1 MTDNSS
7 WDQLKAVNVEE
18 KNMVE
23 KKNDLAYISWAMAW
37 SALCDIYPDATFEK
51 HCNEQG
57 LPYFK
62 DEQGYCFTKVTVTV
76 NGKSITEILPVLNY
90 ANKAVKNPDSFQV
103 NTSLQR
109 CLAKAISLHG
119 LGVHI
124 YSGEDIKDIPNGDE
138 DKGDGKEKGT
148 EAKTIKPTEI
158 KDKEPKKDEQVEKEE
173 KKGTATLDLFLKI
186 INDSKKFKDIDASF
200 QTNKATLENLKLN
213 DNETWKKIMQATLE
227 KKSNIIINTL
237 KDETVKW
244 EDISKSMHTSAVKG
258 FLDDLEQNDRELF
271 DKVHDASE
279 ARANK
284 EKKNG

>member
-1 MTDNSS
+1 MKDNPA
-7 WDQLKAVNVEE
+7 WGQLKAVNVEE

-23 KKNDLAYISWAMAW
+23 KKNNLSYISWAMAW

-173 KKGTATLDLFLKI
+173 KKGNATLDLFLKI
-186 INDSKKFKDIDASF
+186 IDDAKKFKHIDASF
-200 QTNKATLENLKLN
+200 QTNKATLENLKIN

-244 EDISKSMHTSAVKG
+244 EDISKSMHTPEVKG

-279 ARANK
+279 ARAEK

>member
-138 DKGDGKEKGT
+138 DKGDGKDKGT

-158 KDKEPKKDEQVEKEE
+158 KEKEPKKDEQVEKEE

-258 FLDDLEQNDRELF
+258 FLDDLEQNDKNLF
-271 DKVHDASE
+271 DKVHEASE

-284 EKKNG
+284 ENKNG

>member
-1 MTDNSS
+1 MTDNPA

-18 KNMVE
+18 KKMVE

-62 DEQGYCFTKVTVTV
+62 DEQGYCFTKVTVVV

-124 YSGEDIKDIPNGDE
+124 YSGEDIKDIPNEDE
-138 DKGDGKEKGT
+138 DKGDGKDKGT

-158 KDKEPKKDEQVEKEE
+158 KEKEPKKDEQVEKEE

-186 INDSKKFKDIDASF
+186 INDAKKFKDIDASF
-200 QTNKATLENLKLN
+200 QTNKATLDNLKLN
-213 DNETWKKIMQATLE
+213 DNETWKKISQATLE

-244 EDISKSMHTSAVKG
+244 EKISENMHTSAVKG
-258 FLDDLEQNDRELF
+258 FLDDLEQNDRKLF

>member
-186 INDSKKFKDIDASF
+186 IDDAKKFKHIDASF
-200 QTNKATLENLKLN
+200 QTNKNTLENLKLN
-213 DNETWKKIMQATLE
+213 DNATWKKIMQATLR
-227 KKSNIIINTL
+227 KKSSILINTL
-237 KDETVKW
+237 QDETIKW
-244 EDISKSMHTSAVKG
+244 EKISENMHSPQMVG
-258 FLDDLEQNDRELF
+258 FLDDLKQNANDLF
-271 DKVHDASE
+271 EKVHDASE

>member
-138 DKGDGKEKGT
+138 DKGDGKDKDT

-158 KDKEPKKDEQVEKEE
+158 KEKEPKKDEQVEKEE

-186 INDSKKFKDIDASF
+186 IDDAKKFKHIDASF
-200 QTNKATLENLKLN
+200 QTNKATLENLKIN

-279 ARANK
+279 ARAEK

>member
-148 EAKTIKPTEI
+148 EAKTIKPIEI
-158 KDKEPKKDEQVEKEE
+158 KEKEPKKDEQVEKEE
-173 KKGTATLDLFLKI
+173 KKGNATLDLFLKI
-186 INDSKKFKDIDASF
+186 IDDAKKFKHIDASF
-200 QTNKATLENLKLN
+200 QTNKATLENLKIN

-244 EDISKSMHTSAVKG
+244 EDISKSMHTPEVKG

-279 ARANK
+279 ARAEK

>member
-138 DKGDGKEKGT
+138 DKGDGKDKDT

-158 KDKEPKKDEQVEKEE
+158 KEKEPKKDEQVEKEE

-186 INDSKKFKDIDASF
+186 IDDAKKFKHIDASF
-200 QTNKATLENLKLN
+200 QTNKATLENLKIN

-244 EDISKSMHTSAVKG
+244 EDISKSMHTPEVKG

-271 DKVHDASE
+271 EKVHDASE
-279 ARANK
+279 ARAEK

>member
-158 KDKEPKKDEQVEKEE
+158 KEKEPKKDKKVEKEE

-213 DNETWKKIMQATLE
+213 DNETWQKIRRATFEKKI
-227 KKSNIIINTL
+227 KS
-237 KDETVKW
+237 
-244 EDISKSMHTSAVKG
+244 
-258 FLDDLEQNDRELF
+258 F
-271 DKVHDASE
+271 D
-279 ARANK
+279 
-284 EKKNG
+284 